1 MNKGFFSRVIMVI
14 LVALLGTLFLAPSI
28 AFGAD
33 ATDASEAMVNYDN
46 TFVELERMGFKF
58 TIYDVEED
66 GMDIMNEHDN
76 IEKNELIIIFNT
88 GKKYDIFC
96 GENISEKFGE
106 QVGWELSH
114 VWMSRAEWK
123 NDIISEHI
131 GVIYDEIS
139 KFLISQNDVKNAQ
152 NVNPDKGFRG
162 LVVNVCKWAL
172 DNPLSALVVVLAII
186 AVCMIGNQLCKL
198 VRGLAEL
205 FKAVCGLV
213 KGIMDILCKAFK
225 KITQFIKWLLKRCSK
240 KK

>member
-1 MNKGFFSRVIMVI
+1 MNKGFFSRVILVI
-14 LVALLGTLFLAPSI
+14 LVALLGTMFLAPSI
-28 AFGAD
+28 AFGAN
-33 ATDASEAMVNYDN
+33 ATDVPEAVVNYDN
-46 TFVELERMGFKF
+46 TFAELERMGFKF

-76 IEKNELIIIFNT
+76 IENNELIIIFNT
-88 GKKYDIFC
+88 GKKYDIFL

-106 QVGWELSH
+106 PADWEFSH
-114 VWMSRAEWK
+114 MWMSRTKWK
-123 NDIISEHI
+123 NEIISEHI

-152 NVNPDKGFRG
+152 NVNPDKGFRE

-186 AVCMIGNQLCKL
+186 AVCMVGSQLCKL
-198 VRGLAEL
+198 MSGLISV
-205 FKAVCGLV
+205 FKAMCSLV
-213 KGIMDILCKAFK
+213 KTIIDIMRKFFK
-225 KITQFIKWLLKRCSK
+225 KIEQFIKWLCKRLSK